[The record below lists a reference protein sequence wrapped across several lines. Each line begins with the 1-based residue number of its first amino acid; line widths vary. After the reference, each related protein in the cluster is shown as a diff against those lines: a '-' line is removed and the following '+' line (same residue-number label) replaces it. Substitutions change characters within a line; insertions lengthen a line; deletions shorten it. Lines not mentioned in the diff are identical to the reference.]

1 MSLGKNFDL
10 YITPQIFGQTAAPS
24 GRGSRFSSL
33 VSSRLHLERLEGKRL
48 EIERCNRSSSNEVLI
63 LTLRNNTK
71 QKQLLER
78 FTGH

>member
-10 YITPQIFGQTAAPS
+10 CITPQIFGQTAAPS

-33 VSSRLHLERLEGKRL
+33 VSSSLYLERLGGKRL
-48 EIERCNRSSSNEVLI
+48 ERCDRSSSNEVLI